1 MYTEAFND
9 KYTILVG
16 RTQEQNK
23 ALVSRT
29 KKTNQNALWFHV
41 GNGFSS
47 PHGILIDNTK
57 HTHTATKYDKD
68 AIIRAAALVKQFSK
82 ESIKS
87 LHAIT
92 VEYIPIKYVETTDIP
107 GLVHL
112 KKTPNKIVI

>member
-9 KYTILVG
+9 KYTISVG
-16 RTQEQNK
+16 KTQEQNQ

-29 KKTNQNALWFHV
+29 KKTKQNALWFHI

-47 PHGILIDNTK
+47 PHGILYDNTK
-57 HTHTATKYDKD
+57 HTATKYDKD

-82 ESIKS
+82 ESIRS
-87 LHAIT
+87 LRAIT
-92 VEYIPIKYVETTDIP
+92 VEYIPIKYVEITDIP
-107 GLVHL
+107 GLVRL

>member
-9 KYTILVG
+9 KYTISIG
-16 RTQEQNK
+16 KTQEQNQ

-29 KKTNQNALWFHV
+29 KKINQNALWFHV

-47 PHGILIDNTK
+47 PHGVLIDNTK
-57 HTHTATKYDKD
+57 HTATKYDKD
-68 AIIRAAALVKQFSK
+68 AIIRAAGLVKQFSK
-82 ESIKS
+82 ESIRS
-87 LHAIT
+87 LRAIT
-92 VEYIPIKYVETTDIP
+92 VEYLPIKYVETTDIP